1 MLRQFDPKDFDI
13 TLAGHKFDELDAD
26 FLSVT
31 TDFDRFSLIQGIDG
45 DAARVRNKLRSGVIT
60 ISLLQSSPSNNY
72 LSYISA
78 LDELTGLLVLPFLA
92 KGKEDGSTT
101 ILAPSCF
108 VTKVPDIDFGNSHKT
123 RTWTL
128 RSDNIIMFLAGL
140 PSTTNPAGSTTSE
153 DLWNKLNPVQGV
165 KNLADDLSSRFN
177 PPDLPFF

>member
-1 MLRQFDPKDFDI
+1 MIRQFDPKDFVI

-31 TDFDRFSLIQGIDG
+31 TDFDRFSMVQGIDG

-60 ISLLQSSPSNNY
+60 INLLQSSPSNNF
-72 LSYISA
+72 LSYISTI
-78 LDELTGLLVLPFLA
+78 DELTGLLVLPFLA

-108 VTKVPDIDFGNSHKT
+108 VTKVPDVEFGNSHKT

-128 RSDNIIMFLAGL
+128 RSDNIIIFLAGL
-140 PSTTNPAGSTTSE
+140 PGPLGGGSTTSQ
-153 DLWNKLNPVQGV
+153 DIWNKLNPVQGA
-165 KNLADDLSSRFN
+165 KDLAEEFARRFK
-177 PPDLPFF
+177 LPKVPFT